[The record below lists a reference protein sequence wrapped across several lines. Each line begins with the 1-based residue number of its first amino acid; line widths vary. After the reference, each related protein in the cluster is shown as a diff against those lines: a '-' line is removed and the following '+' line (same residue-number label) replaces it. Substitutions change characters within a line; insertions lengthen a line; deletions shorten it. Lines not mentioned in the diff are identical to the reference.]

1 MKKQKLPISVRGLL
15 GVQTGTEELIT
26 YGLADIDREGR
37 YRSIYL
43 CLRSSELIL
52 LLTDQNSAVLSSGQ
66 LQENDDLDDDAALA
80 ADQKHQV
87 TERAELV
94 SMERF
99 VFDRYKN
106 PRLLNEAVGGV
117 LIMSTED
124 GDDHIVCRFSGS
136 RFKDMNRLVLIMKQV
151 LAGEE
156 PHEPDR
162 KGRHVEVE
170 EFCPS
175 CGRRYPDAG
184 RAFCPHCM
192 KKRNILVRLISF
204 FKAYKLRFAF
214 LLLMIGFSSVL
225 NAFTPYLTG
234 SVLYDQVLGRNP
246 EWLANMERLGLPGT
260 ALGMLGVLVLTI
272 FLMRILQQITGII
285 HGRLSAYIVPGVV
298 TSLKNTVFEA
308 LSRLSISFFTKRQT
322 GSLMERVNGDAEEVS
337 QFFIDGLPY
346 FLFNILTIVAA
357 AVIMF
362 RMNLILALL
371 SLVLLPPLFLVSY
384 YLMPRIWY
392 AFGRRSRANRRTWS
406 VLNDALTGARV
417 IRAFGQAERNNE
429 SFEKVSSN
437 LRSTEMNIIRYRN
450 SFNVSYSIAEQLPTL
465 FVWVVGAS
473 LILNSGGDFQYGQL
487 LTFTGYLA
495 MMQGPIRFFASF
507 SQTYTQAMNASQRM
521 FEIVDAQPE
530 VVESPDAVTKKID
543 GDIELKNVT
552 FAYEVN
558 NPVLH
563 DISLKVKAG
572 ESLGIVGKSGAGKST
587 LVNLI
592 ARLYDVTDGEIL
604 VDGMNVR
611 ELKFNSLRSAVSMV
625 SQESYIF
632 MGTVAENIA
641 YGRPEASLADIVEA
655 AIAAGAHSFISML
668 PDGYD
673 TVIGSGRRKLSGG
686 ERQRVSIARA
696 ILTNPKILVLD
707 EATASV
713 DTETERQIQ
722 ASLTRLTE
730 NRTSLS
736 IAHRLSTLRD
746 VDRII
751 VLENGR
757 LVEEGTHEEL
767 MANPEGEYYK
777 LSMIQTE
784 ALAMRGID

>member
-1 MKKQKLPISVRGLL
+1 MND
-15 GVQTGTEELIT
+15 QTRLDDLIT
-26 YGLADIDREGR
+26 YGLADIDRDGR

-43 CLRSSELIL
+43 CLCPDELVL
-52 LLTDQNSAVLSSGQ
+52 LETDQESAVLSSGL
-66 LQENDDLDDDAALA
+66 LQEDEASEDIQVKKSKENPVVDLPTGLLDIR
-80 ADQKHQV
+80 H
-87 TERAELV
+87 
-94 SMERF
+94 
-99 VFDRYKN
+99 FDFKTYKN
-106 PRLLNEAVGGV
+106 PRLLNETVGGV

-124 GDDHIVCRFSGS
+124 GDDHMICRFSGS
-136 RFKDMNRLVLIMKQV
+136 RFKDMDRLVRIMKQI

-156 PHEPDR
+156 AHEPER
-162 KGRHVEVE
+162 KGRHAETE
-170 EFCPS
+170 EFCPT
-175 CGRRYPDAG
+175 CHRRYPDAG

-192 KKRNILVRLISF
+192 KKRNILIRLISY
-204 FKAYKLRFAF
+204 FKPYRFRFAL
-214 LLLMIGFSSVL
+214 LLLMIGLSSVL

-234 SVLYDQVLGRNP
+234 SLLYDEVLGKN
-246 EWLANMERLGLPGT
+246 ELWLDQMARLGLPGT
-260 ALGMLGVLVLTI
+260 AMGMLGVLVLM
-272 FLMRILQQITGII
+272 LLLLRILQQLTGII
-285 HGRLSAYIVPGVV
+285 HGRLSAHIVPGVV
-298 TSLKNTVFEA
+298 TGLKNTVFEA

-346 FLFNILTIVAA
+346 FLFNILTILAA

-362 RMNLILALL
+362 RMNVVLALL
-371 SLVLLPPLFLVSY
+371 SLVFLPPLFLVSY

-392 AFGRRSRANRRTWS
+392 AFGRRSRAGRRAWS
-406 VLNDALTGARV
+406 VVNDALTGARV

-429 SFEKVSSN
+429 NFGKASST
-437 LRSTEMNIIRYRN
+437 LRMTEMNIIRYRN
-450 SFNVSYSIAEQLPTL
+450 SFSVSYSIAEQLPTL
-465 FVWVVGAS
+465 FVWVVGAAF
-473 LILNSGGDFQYGQL
+473 ILNSGGAFQYGRL

-495 MMQGPIRFFASF
+495 MMQGPIRFFAMF
-507 SQTYTQAMNASQRM
+507 SQIYTQTMNASQRM
-521 FEIVDAQPE
+521 FEIADAQPE
-530 VVESPDAVTKKID
+530 VVEAPDAAAID
-543 GDIELKNVT
+543 VKGDIELRKVT

-563 DISLKVKAG
+563 DISLKIKAG

-592 ARLYDVTDGEIL
+592 ARLYDVTEGEIL
-604 VDGMNVR
+604 VDGRNVR
-611 ELKFNSLRSAVSMV
+611 DLKFKSLRSAVSMV

-632 MGTVAENIA
+632 VGTVAENIA
-641 YGRPEASLADIVEA
+641 YGRPEATLAEIVDA
-655 AIAAGAHSFISML
+655 AIAAGAHGFISRL

-673 TVIGSGRRKLSGG
+673 TVIGSGNRKLSGG
-686 ERQRVSIARA
+686 ERQRISIARA

-713 DTETERQIQ
+713 DTETERLIQ

-777 LSMIQTE
+777 LSKIQTE